1 VGGHTPHRRRDR
13 RRGLSHPH
21 RGVPL
26 SPHRTTK
33 EGDVPHTSPLDRIL
47 RRESPYDGLFEHAKK
62 VAECVRLLN
71 EGYDHYAA
79 GRYEE
84 FAQVSKRIGEVEHQA
99 DIIKSTVRAHLPK
112 GLFMSVDRGEYEML
126 LHDQDAILDTVE
138 DLAERMDAR
147 RTGIPDP
154 LKEQFRQ
161 LVVGVI
167 ATVDTYEKAVE
178 TFADVLATGFGET
191 ARDQAK
197 AIVKDVHQ
205 REFEAD
211 RVRFELLRK
220 IYALERDLSPLDV
233 VHLVLYA
240 DLLDTVADAA
250 ESSADRLRK
259 LIAR

>member
-1 VGGHTPHRRRDR
+1 MGRHITHRRGNVRAHLPR
-13 RRGLSHPH
+13 PRGGL
-21 RGVPL
+21 PL
-26 SPHRTTK
+26 SPHRKPTD
-33 EGDVPHTSPLDRIL
+33 DVPHTSPLDRIL
-47 RRESPYDGLFEHAKK
+47 RRESPYDGLFKHASK

-71 EGYDHYAA
+71 EGYDQYAA
-79 GRYEE
+79 ANYEE
-84 FAQVSKRIGEVEHQA
+84 FARIAKRIGEVEHEA
-99 DIIKSTVRAHLPK
+99 DIIKSGVRAHLPK

-147 RTGIPDP
+147 RTPIPPP
-154 LKEQFRQ
+154 LRENFRA
-161 LVVGVI
+161 LVTGVI
-167 ATVDTYEKAVE
+167 ATVDVYEKAVE
-178 TFADVLATGFGET
+178 TFADVLESGFGEG
-191 ARDQAK
+191 ARDEAK
-197 AIVKDVHQ
+197 ALVKEVHQ

-211 RVRFELLRK
+211 RVRFQLLRG
-220 IYALERDLSPLDV
+220 IYAMERELSPLDV